1 LSLLRRLATLL
12 AAALVAAALA
22 SCGDDGDEA
31 TPTGTATGPAATTA
45 TATATPRPGAG
56 GISDEDLAAMVP
68 AKADLGEDYA
78 GFQEAAALDTN
89 EERLETADDPEDEE
103 NDQETFGRVTGYDRQ
118 LSASPSTIQADA
130 PLLIQ
135 IGVTLFED
143 DDGASGY
150 LNDDVKDIEARVGRT
165 DLGLV
170 LEAVD
175 PFTVPPLGDESLG
188 LRSRA
193 SVPPE
198 QGGPETLYVTYF
210 WFRRGRVIGDAALAR
225 VDDTDISQQAQTIAS
240 LLDERIERVLGG
252 SATTPAPAS
261 TP

>member
-1 LSLLRRLATLL
+1 LSLCGRLVTLLVAVLL
-12 AAALVAAALA
+12 AAALVA
-22 SCGDDGDEA
+22 CGEDGDQA
-31 TPTGTATGPAATTA
+31 TPTGAATTA
-45 TATATPRPGAG
+45 STTATATPRPGAG
-56 GISDEDLAAMVP
+56 GISDEDLASMVP
-68 AKADLGEDYA
+68 TKADLGQEFA

-89 EERLETADDPEDEE
+89 EGRLETADDPEDEE
-103 NDQETFGRVTGYDRQ
+103 KDQQTFGRLTGYDRQ
-118 LSASPSTIQADA
+118 LSASPSTLQADA

-143 DDGASGY
+143 SDGASGY

-165 DLGLV
+165 DLGLL

-198 QGGPETLYVTYF
+198 QGGPETFYVTYI
-210 WFRRGRVIGDAALAR
+210 WFRRGRIIGDVALAR
-225 VDDTDISQQAQTIAS
+225 VDDADISQQAQTIAS
-240 LLDERIERVLGG
+240 LLDERIEQVLDRL
-252 SATTPAPAS
+252 ATPLPAS